1 MKAVTYLK
9 DLARY
14 WRSRI
19 EYTGRI
25 DRSAFIA
32 WCDRAAGR
40 AVVAPIATQI
50 RFAPFGRIRTAR
62 RRLWREVRAAARSAA
77 VASSCQQEINA
88 YRTRLEI
95 LALAH
100 DLPRVG
106 VALHR
111 LIAVPRLLANAAI
124 DRQLDL
130 LLDAQP
136 AFATVNGRTA
146 LRDWFIVSVI
156 SGVEQAIQQARPSP
170 TGPLA
175 AGDEWIIV
183 GVNRSFE
190 WRAPFADTNW
200 SGHYYVLEL
209 TRQPMT
215 RTVRKA
221 AAEAIARME
230 SSLPSLSRSQRD
242 DILRRAGPSS
252 EQLLARYRP
261 RQRAVGC

>member
-9 DLARY
+9 DLTRY
-14 WRSRI
+14 WHSRI
-19 EYTGRI
+19 QYTGRI

-32 WCDRAAGR
+32 WCGSAAGR
-40 AVVAPIATQI
+40 SVLAPIATRI

-62 RRLWREVRAAARSAA
+62 RRLWKDVRTAARSAA
-77 VASSCQQEINA
+77 VASSCQREIDA
-88 YRTRLEI
+88 YLTRLEI

-111 LIAVPRLLANAAI
+111 LIAVPRLLANAAM

-130 LLDAQP
+130 LLDAEA
-136 AFATVNGRTA
+136 AFATAKGRTA
-146 LRDWFIVSVI
+146 LRDWFSVSVI
-156 SGVEQAIQQARPSP
+156 TSVEHAIREAHPSP
-170 TGPLA
+170 RDPVA

-183 GVNRSFE
+183 GVNDSFE

-215 RTVRKA
+215 RAVRKA
-221 AAEAIARME
+221 ATDAIARME

-242 DILRRAGPSS
+242 DILRRAGSSS
-252 EQLLARYRP
+252 EELLARYRP